1 MNGKNRRHAEIA
13 GGGIAGLT
21 MACCLAR
28 RGWSVTLHE
37 RNAELREMGAALY
50 LKVNSLAVLKE
61 LGLLPAAREVGE
73 RLLNGRL
80 QDERGRV
87 LLSRVLPPNEE
98 AIVMLR
104 PDLHRILAGC
114 ARDAGVE
121 VMTSSEVVRADPA
134 GAVEL
139 ATGQI
144 RRADLVVGAD
154 GHRSPVRES
163 LGLTRSLEEIEEGA
177 IRVLAPRAPGERKG
191 LSIEYWSGDLRLGV
205 VPCSS
210 DQLYVFMIG
219 PHKHAGVRSLPIDK
233 AFWSRAFPH
242 LADVIERIPAG
253 AGRYDRLMLG
263 MVHAWSSGRAAIIG
277 DAAHA
282 QPPNLGQG
290 AGMSMANA
298 AALARRLDD
307 TDDVLQALGQW
318 EQARRPVSEAV
329 QRWSY
334 RYGLLGYGV
343 PARLS
348 RLRSAFVWT
357 VGHIGPTARGWGW
370 VWRGGHH
377 TGEIQ
382 TL

>member
-1 MNGKNRRHAEIA
+1 MNGTQGRHAEIA

-28 RGWSVTLHE
+28 RGWSVTVHE
-37 RNAELREMGAALY
+37 RNRELREMGAALY

-73 RLLNGRL
+73 RLLNGRI

-87 LLSRVLPPNEE
+87 LLSRVLPADEE

-104 PDLHRILAGC
+104 PELHRILAAC

-139 ATGQI
+139 KTGAI

-163 LGLTRSLEEIEEGA
+163 LGLTRSLEEVEEGA
-177 IRVLAPRAPGERKG
+177 IRVLAPRLPGERAG
-191 LSIEYWSGDLRLGV
+191 TSVEHWSGDLRLGL
-205 VPCSS
+205 VPCSV
-210 DQLYVFMIG
+210 DQLYVFLIG
-219 PHKHAGVRSLPIDK
+219 PHKYAGVRSLPIDK
-233 AFWSRAFPH
+233 AFWSRRFPH
-242 LADVIERIPAG
+242 LTDVLERIPAD

-263 MVHAWSSGRAAIIG
+263 KVHAWSSGRAAIIG
-277 DAAHA
+277 DAAHT

-298 AALARRLDD
+298 AALARQLDAS
-307 TDDVLQALGQW
+307 DDVLAALRQW
-318 EQARRPVSEAV
+318 EADRRPVSETV

-334 RYGLLGYGV
+334 RYGLLGYGL

-357 VGHIGPTARGWGW
+357 AGRIGPTARGWGW

-377 TGEIQ
+377 AGEIR

>member
-1 MNGKNRRHAEIA
+1 MNGTQGRHAEIA

-28 RGWSVTLHE
+28 RGWSVTVHE
-37 RNAELREMGAALY
+37 RNRELREMGAALY

-73 RLLNGRL
+73 RLLNGRI

-87 LLSRVLPPNEE
+87 LLSRVLPADEE

-104 PDLHRILAGC
+104 PELHRILAAC

-121 VMTSSEVVRADPA
+121 VLTSSEVVRADPA

-139 ATGQI
+139 KTGAI

-163 LGLTRSLEEIEEGA
+163 LGLTRSLEEVEEGA
-177 IRVLAPRAPGERKG
+177 IRVLAPRLPGERAG
-191 LSIEYWSGDLRLGV
+191 TSVEHWSGDLRLGL
-205 VPCSS
+205 VPCSV
-210 DQLYVFMIG
+210 DQLYVFLIG
-219 PHKHAGVRSLPIDK
+219 PHKYAGVRSLPIDK
-233 AFWSRAFPH
+233 AFWSRRFPH
-242 LADVIERIPAG
+242 LADVLERIPAD

-263 MVHAWSSGRAAIIG
+263 KVHAWSSGRAAIIG
-277 DAAHA
+277 DAAHT

-298 AALARRLDD
+298 AALARQLDAS
-307 TDDVLQALGQW
+307 DDVLAALRQW
-318 EQARRPVSEAV
+318 EADRRPVSETV

-334 RYGLLGYGV
+334 RYGLLGYGL

-357 VGHIGPTARGWGW
+357 AGRIGPTARGWGW

-377 TGEIQ
+377 AGEIR

>member
-1 MNGKNRRHAEIA
+1 MNGTQGRHAEIA

-28 RGWSVTLHE
+28 RGWSVTVHE
-37 RNAELREMGAALY
+37 RNRELREMGAALY

-73 RLLNGRL
+73 RLLNGRI

-87 LLSRVLPPNEE
+87 LLSRVLPADEE

-104 PDLHRILAGC
+104 PELHRILAAC

-139 ATGQI
+139 KTGAI

-163 LGLTRSLEEIEEGA
+163 LGLTRSLEEVEEGA
-177 IRVLAPRAPGERKG
+177 IRVLAPRLPGERAG
-191 LSIEYWSGDLRLGV
+191 TSVEHWSGDLRLGL
-205 VPCSS
+205 VPCSV
-210 DQLYVFMIG
+210 DQLYVFLIG
-219 PHKHAGVRSLPIDK
+219 PHKYAGVRSLPIDK
-233 AFWSRAFPH
+233 AFWSRRFPH
-242 LADVIERIPAG
+242 LADVLERIPAD

-263 MVHAWSSGRAAIIG
+263 KVHAWSSGRAAIIG
-277 DAAHA
+277 DAAHT

-298 AALARRLDD
+298 AALARQLDAS
-307 TDDVLQALGQW
+307 DDVLAALRQW
-318 EQARRPVSEAV
+318 EADRRPVSETV

-334 RYGLLGYGV
+334 RYGLLGYGL

-357 VGHIGPTARGWGW
+357 AGRIGPTARGWGW

-377 TGEIQ
+377 AGEIR

>member
-1 MNGKNRRHAEIA
+1 MNGTSRRHAEIA

-21 MACCLAR
+21 MACSLAR
-28 RGWSVTLHE
+28 RGWSVTVHE
-37 RNAELREMGAALY
+37 RNRELREMGAALY

-61 LGLLPAAREVGE
+61 LGLLPAVREAGE
-73 RLLNGRL
+73 RLRIGRI

-87 LLSRVLPPNEE
+87 LLSRVLPPDEE

-104 PDLHRILAGC
+104 PDLHRILAAC

-121 VMTSSEVVRADPA
+121 VLTSSEVVGADPL
-134 GAVEL
+134 GAVRLKSGE
-139 ATGQI
+139 A
-144 RRADLVVGAD
+144 RRADLVIGAD

-163 LGLTRSLEEIEEGA
+163 LGLMRGLQEVEEGA
-177 IRVLAPRAPGERKG
+177 IRVLAPRAPGERAG
-191 LSIEYWSGDLRLGV
+191 LSIEHWSGDLRLGL
-205 VPCSS
+205 VPCSV
-210 DQLYVFMIG
+210 DQLYVFLIG
-219 PHKHAGVRSLPIDK
+219 PHRYAGVRSLPIDK
-233 AFWSRAFPH
+233 TFWSRRFPH
-242 LADVIERIPAG
+242 LADVIERIPPE

-263 MVHAWSSGRAAIIG
+263 TVHAWSSGRAAILG
-277 DAAHA
+277 DAAHT

-298 AALARRLDD
+298 AALARGLDE
-307 TDDVLQALGQW
+307 TDDVLQALRRW
-318 EQARRPVSEAV
+318 EAARRPVSETV

-334 RYGLLGYGV
+334 RYGLLGYGL
-343 PARLS
+343 PARLN

-357 VGHIGPTARGWGW
+357 VGRIGPTARGWGW

-377 TGEIQ
+377 SGEIQ

>member
-1 MNGKNRRHAEIA
+1 
-13 GGGIAGLT
+13 
-21 MACCLAR
+21 
-28 RGWSVTLHE
+28 
-37 RNAELREMGAALY
+37 
-50 LKVNSLAVLKE
+50 
-61 LGLLPAAREVGE
+61 
-73 RLLNGRL
+73 
-80 QDERGRV
+80 
-87 LLSRVLPPNEE
+87 
-98 AIVMLR
+98 MLR
-104 PDLHRILAGC
+104 PELHRILAAC

-139 ATGQI
+139 KTGAI

-163 LGLTRSLEEIEEGA
+163 LGLTRSLEEVEEGA
-177 IRVLAPRAPGERKG
+177 IRVLAPRLPGERAG
-191 LSIEYWSGDLRLGV
+191 TSVEHWSGDLRLGL
-205 VPCSS
+205 VPCSV
-210 DQLYVFMIG
+210 DQLYVFLIG
-219 PHKHAGVRSLPIDK
+219 PHKYAGVRSLPIDK
-233 AFWSRAFPH
+233 AFWSRRFPH
-242 LADVIERIPAG
+242 LADVLERIPAD

-263 MVHAWSSGRAAIIG
+263 KVHAWSSGRAAIIG
-277 DAAHA
+277 DAAHT

-298 AALARRLDD
+298 AALARQLDAS
-307 TDDVLQALGQW
+307 DDVLAALRQW
-318 EQARRPVSEAV
+318 EADRRPVSETV

-334 RYGLLGYGV
+334 RYGLLGYGL

-357 VGHIGPTARGWGW
+357 AGRIGPTARGWGW

-377 TGEIQ
+377 AGEIR

>member
-1 MNGKNRRHAEIA
+1 MNGTQGRHAEIA

-28 RGWSVTLHE
+28 RGWSVTVHE
-37 RNAELREMGAALY
+37 RNRELREMGAALY

-73 RLLNGRL
+73 RLLNGRI

-87 LLSRVLPPNEE
+87 LLSRVLPADEE

-104 PDLHRILAGC
+104 PELHRILAAC

-121 VMTSSEVVRADPA
+121 VLTSSEVVRADPA

-139 ATGQI
+139 KTGAI

-163 LGLTRSLEEIEEGA
+163 LGLTRSLEEVEEGA
-177 IRVLAPRAPGERKG
+177 IRVLAPRLPGERAG
-191 LSIEYWSGDLRLGV
+191 TSVEHWSGDLRLGL
-205 VPCSS
+205 VPCSV
-210 DQLYVFMIG
+210 DQLYVFLIG
-219 PHKHAGVRSLPIDK
+219 PHKYAGVRSLPIDK
-233 AFWSRAFPH
+233 AFWSRRFPH
-242 LADVIERIPAG
+242 LTDVLERIPAD

-263 MVHAWSSGRAAIIG
+263 KVHAWSSGRAAIIG
-277 DAAHA
+277 DAAHT

-298 AALARRLDD
+298 AALARQLDAS
-307 TDDVLQALGQW
+307 DDVLAALRQW
-318 EQARRPVSEAV
+318 EADRRPVSETV

-334 RYGLLGYGV
+334 RYGLLGYGL

-357 VGHIGPTARGWGW
+357 AGRIGPTARGWGW

-377 TGEIQ
+377 AGEIR